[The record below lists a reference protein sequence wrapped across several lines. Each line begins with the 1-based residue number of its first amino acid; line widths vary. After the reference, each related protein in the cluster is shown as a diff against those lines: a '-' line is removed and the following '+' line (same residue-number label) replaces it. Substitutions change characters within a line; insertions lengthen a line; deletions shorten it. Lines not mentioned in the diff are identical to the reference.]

1 MALTQDK
8 EKIRIVLTVTFQT
21 EDGSPISR
29 LDCDLEDD
37 LIRNIERS
45 IEAGMLT
52 IGHDELIVDEY
63 DLTAE
68 TVED

>member
-1 MALTQDK
+1 MGKDK
-8 EKIRIVLTVTFQT
+8 ETIRVVLTVTFQT
-21 EDGSPISR
+21 EDGSPIGDPGPDGT
-29 LDCDLEDD
+29 LIN

-45 IEAGMLT
+45 IEEGMLT